1 MSRGIIKISLLLFS
15 PHTSTSKGREASS
28 YFFAATLSLLR
39 WHTFFLLSIYYIF
52 KRPTINFYA
61 KANILYRV
69 YIIIRCVIVIFVVDR
84 SEKKKAKKN
93 FIWSPS
99 FFSLC
104 SRGIQFRAK
113 YNFKLIS
120 SHCWRTHSDACS
132 YSQRP

>member
-61 KANILYRV
+61 KANILYKV

-84 SEKKKAKKN
+84 SEKRRRKRFHMIA
-93 FIWSPS
+93 F